1 MNLNYLY
8 WSTDYTDFH
17 ELYFNSFHKK
27 YNENIRVNSWI
38 KDFAFLASLREL

>member
-1 MNLNYLY
+1 MNLNHLY

-27 YNENIRVNSWI
+27 YNEKIRVNSR
-38 KDFAFLASLREL
+38 LATRQVGVAGQA